1 MATVNPKNLANFII
15 QKRGSMGIRSAAKEI
30 GIGSATL
37 SRLERGNTADLKTL
51 EKVFKWLELDISEYF
66 GGQSTEQPHQE
77 IQVAFKSKNAISP
90 ESARSMTNLIIAAHS
105 SFANKI
111 KVEGH

>member
-1 MATVNPKNLANFII
+1 MTVVNPKNLAKFIV
-15 QKRGSMGIRSAAKEI
+15 QKRGSMGLRAAAKEI

-51 EKVFKWLELDISEYF
+51 QKVFDWLEVDISEYF
-66 GGQSTEQPHQE
+66 GGQSNDQPHEE

-90 ESARSMTNLIIAAHS
+90 ETAKAMTNLIIAAHS
-105 SFANKI
+105 SFAMKI

>member
-1 MATVNPKNLANFII
+1 MNVVNPENLAKFIV
-15 QKRGSMGIRSAAKEI
+15 QKRGSMGLRAAAKEI

-51 EKVFKWLELDISEYF
+51 EKVFNWLELDISEYF
-66 GGQSTEQPHQE
+66 GGKSNEQPHQE

-90 ESARSMTNLIIAAHS
+90 ETARAMTNLIIAAHS
-105 SFANKI
+105 SFARKI

>member
-1 MATVNPKNLANFII
+1 MSAVNPKNLSKFIV
-15 QKRGSMGIRSAAKEI
+15 QKRGSMGLRAAAKEI

-51 EKVFKWLELDISEYF
+51 EKVFNWLELDISEYF
-66 GGQSTEQPHQE
+66 GGSSNEQPHQE
-77 IQVAFKSKNAISP
+77 IQVAFKSKNAISA
-90 ESARSMTNLIIAAHS
+90 ETAKAMTNLIIAAHS
-105 SFANKI
+105 SFAHKI